1 MKARLFTLLLL
12 LATSYTNISAQ
23 YKNGAW
29 GINEIPGQNTTAP
42 MVLFNRPTLNED
54 IAFVKNAIRNKNK
67 ELPIFQIY
75 KEIIITIS
83 ETNSLLPHQGDI
95 SVGCL
100 AAFFVPCIF
109 YFRKN

>member
-42 MVLFNRPTLNED
+42 MVLFNRPTLKED
-54 IAFVKNAIRNKNK
+54 TAFVKNAIRNKMPCSFFCALYFLHPQK
-67 ELPIFQIY
+67 LTY
-75 KEIIITIS
+75 KCCRK
-83 ETNSLLPHQGDI
+83 
-95 SVGCL
+95 SV
-100 AAFFVPCIF
+100 
-109 YFRKN
+109 N